1 MWNMPIDIPGWMG
14 YNDITSKEYALRIV
28 SERQGA
34 DLLSAYQKIRKSDD
48 LGDRQIDRSPDC
60 QIARSPVRSFGHL
73 IAR

>member
-48 LGDRQIDRSPDC
+48 LGDRQIDRSP
-60 QIARSPVRSFGHL
+60 VRSFGHL